1 MCRRS
6 ITQRATQKTC
16 KCKFFFSVQHD
27 DFGFFLAP
35 RVGYPQH
42 CFHSKLTND
51 QIVFPPRLLNK
62 ETRSMIEKI
71 SKADGNHTI
80 AANVVFHTTGI
91 MLSNDNIA
99 YLSGLC
105 NDLEKID
112 KIKKQNSTEKM
123 INYLKKKKY
132 NHMVLYHDGKK
143 NQLINLCQT
152 DSRTQWMNLPPDEK
166 VDLEKFVDGH
176 RNILQVEKEKALFI
190 GLAWV
195 LPIEQKFFHHFPEVI
210 CVDTVSH
217 TNKDKRPLLTI
228 SGRDSYGKMFII
240 LRAFLPNERAWVFMD
255 FFYSN
260 ANIVSILYL
269 IQGENTYIRWLSTR
283 IYAN

>member
-1 MCRRS
+1 
-6 ITQRATQKTC
+6 
-16 KCKFFFSVQHD
+16 
-27 DFGFFLAP
+27 
-35 RVGYPQH
+35 
-42 CFHSKLTND
+42 
-51 QIVFPPRLLNK
+51 
-62 ETRSMIEKI
+62 MIEKI

-152 DSRTQWMNLPPDEK
+152 DS
-166 VDLEKFVDGH
+166 
-176 RNILQVEKEKALFI
+176 
-190 GLAWV
+190 
-195 LPIEQKFFHHFPEVI
+195 
-210 CVDTVSH
+210 
-217 TNKDKRPLLTI
+217 
-228 SGRDSYGKMFII
+228 
-240 LRAFLPNERAWVFMD
+240 
-255 FFYSN
+255 
-260 ANIVSILYL
+260 
-269 IQGENTYIRWLSTR
+269 
-283 IYAN
+283 